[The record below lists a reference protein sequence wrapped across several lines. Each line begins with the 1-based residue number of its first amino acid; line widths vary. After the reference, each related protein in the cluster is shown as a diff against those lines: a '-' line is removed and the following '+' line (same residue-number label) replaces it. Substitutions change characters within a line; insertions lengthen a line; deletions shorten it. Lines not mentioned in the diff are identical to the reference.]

1 MSTLRKLRLGDY
13 MKIKLIDKENPV
25 PYMYAFKLSG
35 ADMTLTDEINSG
47 KEVEVDKIPSP
58 ASKYVEEIKE
68 EIKRIKKKGKAPKG
82 DK

>member
-1 MSTLRKLRLGDY
+1 

-35 ADMTLTDEINSG
+35 ADMALTDEINSG
-47 KEVEVDKIPSP
+47 KEVEVDKIPKP
-58 ASKYVEEIKE
+58 ASEYVEEVKKE
-68 EIKRIKKKGKAPKG
+68 INPKKPKNKKKG

>member
-1 MSTLRKLRLGDY
+1 

-25 PYMYAFKLSG
+25 PYMYAFKIAG
-35 ADMTLTDEINSG
+35 ADMALTDEINSG

-58 ASKYVEEIKE
+58 ALKYVKEVKKEIKP
-68 EIKRIKKKGKAPKG
+68 IKKKGKAPKG

>member
-13 MKIKLIDKENPV
+13 MKIKLINKDNPV
-25 PYMYAFKLSG
+25 PYMYAFKIAG
-35 ADMTLTDEINSG
+35 ADMALTDQINSG

-58 ASKYVEEIKE
+58 ASEYVEEIKE
-68 EIKRIKKKGKAPKG
+68 EIKPIKKNGKAPKG

>member
-1 MSTLRKLRLGDY
+1 
-13 MKIKLIDKENPV
+13 MKIKLIDKEIPV
-25 PYMYAFKLSG
+25 PYMYALKLSG

>member
-1 MSTLRKLRLGDY
+1 

-47 KEVEVDKIPSP
+47 KKVEVDKIPKS
-58 ASKYVEEIKE
+58 ALQYVQEIKE
-68 EIKRIKKKGKAPKG
+68 EIKPIKKKGKAQKG

>member
-13 MKIKLIDKENPV
+13 MKIKIINKEKPV

-35 ADMTLTDEINSG
+35 ADMALTDEINSG
-47 KEVEVDKIPSP
+47 KEVEVDKIPKP
-58 ASKYVEEIKE
+58 ASELVEQIK
-68 EIKRIKKKGKAPKG
+68 KTKKKG